1 MENVLGLQSAA
12 GGEYFT
18 RVQHEA
24 RLLNYRFVA
33 QVADAFALGVPQ
45 KRRRQLFVEVSGDV
59 PGFFPNELK
68 PSPRAFPAPRQ
79 GRPLAICR
87 LPSREQVM
95 KAQATTSLA
104 DTLISHDGAK
114 SPSGICMACSRSR
127 FRQTFRCD
135 LNRGETSRALRRA
148 GLLGCRFSA
157 RCSQITQIYTDF
169 RNANASSIC
178 EICVNLWILSACSG
192 TITGCPSKEKPT
204 ACLARSYS

>member
-68 PSPRAFPAPRQ
+68 PSPRAFPGATSGP
-79 GRPLAICR
+79 AIGD
-87 LPSREQVM
+87 LPPPV
-95 KAQATTSLA
+95 A
-104 DTLISHDGAK
+104 GAGDE
-114 SPSGICMACSRSR
+114 SSGY
-127 FRQTFRCD
+127 D
-135 LNRGETSRALRRA
+135 
-148 GLLGCRFSA
+148 
-157 RCSQITQIYTDF
+157 
-169 RNANASSIC
+169 
-178 EICVNLWILSACSG
+178 
-192 TITGCPSKEKPT
+192 
-204 ACLARSYS
+204 LARRHAHLARWGKVAQRYLYGVLEVAISPDISV